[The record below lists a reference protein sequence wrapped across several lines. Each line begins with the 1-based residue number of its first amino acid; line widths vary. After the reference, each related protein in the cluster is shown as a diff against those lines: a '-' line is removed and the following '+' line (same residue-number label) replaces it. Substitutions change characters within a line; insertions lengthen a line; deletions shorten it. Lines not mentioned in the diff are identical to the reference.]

1 MKFVSFGRLL
11 RFIRMKI
18 KLSGFFILM
27 GVSYLLLMAGC
38 TSTNMHTQ
46 TIPDEK
52 FKAALEAS
60 DPVKFELPEVGSEAE
75 AAMLDAVKSMFVNY
89 THDALAVNVQ
99 QVYAADVYFR
109 DAFRQLDRAAD
120 IEAYLIE
127 GLEPLADCEFVF
139 NNISRA
145 GGDFYLDWT
154 MRVDFKKTPA
164 GTWEESMGMTRMRFN
179 SEGQVIFHQDY
190 WDPTDIVYVRIP
202 VAKQLISYVKSKL

>member
-1 MKFVSFGRLL
+1 M
-11 RFIRMKI
+11 IT
-18 KLSGFFILM
+18 KLCGLIILI
-27 GVSYLLLMAGC
+27 GASAVLIMAGC
-38 TSTNMHTQ
+38 TSTTMHTQ
-46 TIPDEK
+46 TIPDDK
-52 FKAALEAS
+52 FKAALAAS
-60 DPVKFELPEVGSEAE
+60 DPRKFDLPEAGSAQE
-75 AAMLDAVKSMFVNY
+75 AAMLDAVKALFVNY
-89 THDALAVNVQ
+89 THENLAMSVK
-99 QVYAADVYFR
+99 QVYATNVYFR
-109 DAFRQLDRAAD
+109 DAFRQLDHAAE

-179 SEGQVIFHQDY
+179 SAGQVILHQDY

-202 VAKQLISYVKSKL
+202 VAKQLISYVKGKL